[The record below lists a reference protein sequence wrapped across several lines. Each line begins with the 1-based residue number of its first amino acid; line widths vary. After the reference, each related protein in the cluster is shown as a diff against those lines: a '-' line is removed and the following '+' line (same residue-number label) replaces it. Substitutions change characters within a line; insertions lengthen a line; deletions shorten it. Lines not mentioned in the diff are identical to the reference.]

1 MSKFIKT
8 ICLLLVFLLSSCC
21 QNSDKDNGLII
32 DCQHK
37 MLFDDDEYMLGKPN
51 CIALVDSI
59 LVIADSQTNPML
71 HLLNIKTG
79 KPIGQYLSRGQGPDE
94 YMAIGTLGRLNKNTL
109 FFHDLNKRVFCYLVF
124 PKTENGKIQIVEAFK
139 CTEEAHNTMI
149 PLTDASYMASGIYQK
164 GRFCLLTDSGKTK
177 DFWGTYPSRDEREK
191 SVSNF
196 IKSQAY
202 MGQLSSS
209 PANDKFVF
217 HAAAADML
225 SFYKYENKEIRLI
238 KDIQRSFPDY
248 KYGKDIDEFLGT
260 SRKKPI
266 TYLSACTTEQFVYLL
281 YSGKTYMENQLK
293 AFESNEIHVYDW
305 NGERVKTLS
314 LDIDIKEMV
323 VSDDDSIM
331 YAIADLPNPAVVKF
345 KL

>member
-1 MSKFIKT
+1 MKYFC
-8 ICLLLVFLLSSCC
+8 CLLILFFSSCS
-21 QNSDKDNGLII
+21 QNSNKNEGFVIN
-32 DCQHK
+32 CQHK
-37 MLFDDDEYMLGKPN
+37 ILFDDDEYILGKPN
-51 CIALVDSI
+51 SMALIDSVLI
-59 LVIADSQTNPML
+59 IVDSQTNPML
-71 HLLNIKTG
+71 HLLNVKTG
-79 KPIGQYLSRGQGPDE
+79 NPIGQFLSRGQGPDE
-94 YMAIGTLGRLNKNTL
+94 YMKIGTLGRLNKDTL
-109 FFHDLNKRVFCYLVF
+109 FFHDLNKRVCCFLVL
-124 PKTENGKIQIVEAFK
+124 PKKENGEIQIIEAFK
-139 CTEEAHNTMI
+139 CAETAHNTLV
-149 PLTDASYMASGIYQK
+149 PLTDASYIASGIYQE
-164 GRFCLLTDSGKTK
+164 GRFCLLTDSGRTK
-177 DFWGTYPSRDEREK
+177 KFWGTYPSRDDMEE
-191 SVSNF
+191 SVSNL

-217 HAAAADML
+217 HATAADML

-238 KDIQRSFPDY
+238 KDIQRSLPDY
-248 KYGKDIDEFLGT
+248 KYGKDINEFLGT

-266 TYLSACTTEQFVYLL
+266 TYLSVCTTEKFVYLL

-305 NGERVKTLS
+305 NGERVKMLS

-331 YAIADLPNPAVVKF
+331 YAVADLPNPTVVKF